1 MGREEEALGD
11 CPAVVLDPVYTEED
25 PAALIEA
32 PMASSSKA
40 PQPFIP
46 EFGVSLASGP
56 HYWSSNLERLSL
68 LGTFVFGAVTLQA
81 PRVSYPQK
89 MYSFPRLRNSGCGME
104 SVEFWMDV
112 CLHCEYA

>member
-11 CPAVVLDPVYTEED
+11 CPADVLDPVYTEED

-56 HYWSSNLERLSL
+56 H
-68 LGTFVFGAVTLQA
+68 
-81 PRVSYPQK
+81 
-89 MYSFPRLRNSGCGME
+89 C
-104 SVEFWMDV
+104 
-112 CLHCEYA
+112 